1 VDISPVGP
9 FPKPVRWHIVER
21 TSNGATVY
29 IVDAKT
35 YWEARIAAR
44 EINPLIEPDGCM
56 FFANVTLR
64 KKKQ

>member
-1 VDISPVGP
+1 
-9 FPKPVRWHIVER
+9 VER